1 MQINTYNNFYES
13 YFKNPV
19 FLDDFGKALKMLDGI
34 RNVFFIG
41 NGGSNAV
48 CCHMMEDFA
57 KIAGFRTFGFS
68 DPALITCFSNDY
80 GYENAMAEW
89 LKIYF
94 EKGDLLVSISS
105 SGNSKNILN
114 ATKCANELG
123 GKIITLTGF
132 KPGNLLSSMGNV
144 NFHLPIEN
152 YGVVECF
159 HQVILHAV
167 LDEYAQKLKGK

>member
-1 MQINTYNNFYES
+1 MQINTYTSFYDS
-13 YFKNPV
+13 YFKSESFNS
-19 FLDDFGKALKMLDGI
+19 DFKKALSMLDGVKNI
-34 RNVFFIG
+34 FFIG
-41 NGGSNAV
+41 NGGSNSI
-48 CCHMMEDFA
+48 CSHMMEDFA
-57 KIAGFRTFGFS
+57 KIAKFKTYGFS

-94 EKGDLLVSISS
+94 EKGDLLVAISS

-114 ATKCANELG
+114 ATDLAREQS
-123 GKIITLTGF
+123 GKIITLSGF
-132 KPGNLLSSMGNV
+132 KSGNKLSSKGQV

-159 HQVILHAV
+159 HQVILHSL
-167 LDEYAQKLKGK
+167 LDEHIQAKK